1 MMPAAWLESKI
12 WLYDE
17 RLMAKP
23 EQEQGSSTRRKVLK
37 TLAAGAVSLPII
49 GQDLTSANV
58 HSSTPVTQE
67 AATKYHYRYFRTEQL
82 NTLDALTETII
93 PTDEHSPG
101 AKAAGVSE
109 YIDAIVADAPEST
122 KEFWNNGLAMVD
134 DMAENSFGKPY
145 AQCSTDEQFAIMSEL
160 AAYENHPSSREGQFF
175 TALKRATI
183 DGYYTSHIGI
193 HQDLQY
199 QGNRALDTF
208 PGCQQAHILNRS

>member
-1 MMPAAWLESKI
+1 
-12 WLYDE
+12 
-17 RLMAKP
+17 MAKR
-23 EQEQGSSTRRKVLK
+23 EHEHGSATRRKVLK
-37 TLAAGAVSLPII
+37 TLAAGAVTLPILA
-49 GQDLTSANV
+49 QDPQSASV
-58 HSSTPVTQE
+58 HSSAPLTQE
-67 AATKYHYRYFRTEQL
+67 DATKYHYQYFRTEQL

-160 AAYENHPSSREGQFF
+160 ATYENHPSSREGQFF
-175 TALKRATI
+175 IALKRATI
-183 DGYYTSHIGI
+183 DGYYTSRIGI

-199 QGNRALDTF
+199 QGNQALNVF
-208 PGCQQAHILNRS
+208 PGCQQAHILSRS